1 MNKPKTKKFA
11 VSVEKEYREVLLY
24 KRSSIFT
31 NFIYE
36 LLENFKEDNL
46 ITIQSLEDK
55 NKVKTVYA
63 SVDELYSIIH
73 EYIKNEE
80 RFELIQEE
88 IE

>member
-1 MNKPKTKKFA
+1 MNKSKTKKFA

-31 NFIYE
+31 NFIYK
-36 LLENFKEDNL
+36 LLKNFREDDL
-46 ITIQSLEDK
+46 ITIRSLEDK
-55 NKVKTVYA
+55 NKVKTVHA
-63 SVDELYSIIH
+63 SVDQLYSIIH

-80 RFELIQEE
+80 RFELIQKE